1 MKAITPNIFV
11 HNIQQTIGFY
21 KKIGFELTMTVPD
34 EADTVWA
41 MMKCGN
47 VMFMFQTF
55 ESLENELP
63 DISRKNG
70 GSLLLYIEVEKIEKL
85 FKELKD
91 KVEIVKDLE
100 KTFYGAMEFS
110 IKDINNYILT
120 FAENEK

>member
-1 MKAITPNIFV
+1 MKGITPNIFV
-11 HNIQQTIGFY
+11 QDIQQTIGFY
-21 KKIGFELTMTVPD
+21 EKLGFELTMSVPD
-34 EADTVWA
+34 EGDTVWA

-70 GSLLLYIEVEKIEKL
+70 GSLLLYIEVENVDKL
-85 FKELKD
+85 FQELKD

-100 KTFYGAMEFS
+100 KAFYGAMEFS